1 MKKVVIIGG
10 GSGLPVV
17 LRSLRNENVD
27 ITAVVTVADDG
38 GSSGTLRNYINVVP
52 PDRKSVV

>member
-27 ITAVVTVADDG
+27 ITEIGRAH
-38 GSSGTLRNYINVVP
+38 I
-52 PDRKSVV
+52 